1 MNRKSLKW
9 HLLVGWAIAVALA
22 IFLFPD
28 KDLAQ
33 KSEIPHLG
41 QISPRTIIAPIS
53 FEVPKSAQELA
64 NEKSRAADKVYAV
77 FEFNHDETVRIGND
91 LKSYLSTLSRYR
103 TLQSE
108 ISVASAEDSSV
119 QIKVQ
124 QAAQLFHQ
132 LTNRLSNTAVQQ
144 LSANKRACDTLASVF
159 DRMLENGVS
168 NTLLAPNNTSVQL
181 FRDTY
186 NLQDVNFIPYAK
198 TEVSLVRDG
207 EERKL
212 DASRIQPRERAIDE
226 AFTDLQQSFKSQGL
240 QSAFYEALYVFTL
253 PNVFYLAKETDHR
266 KEVAEAQVN
275 ISKGMIPRGME
286 LVSQGSIVTK
296 DILERLEALQNAL
309 QKEEGSRHVT
319 AVYGHILF
327 LAATVSLFFL
337 YFFVFQFNGIRN
349 RRELWLI
356 ILLVILQLGAF
367 AAVYHFAASV
377 QKAAPSL
384 PQDFDVVW
392 MYPFILSPVIATV
405 LYDRKLG
412 TVFAAFSAAF
422 LGILSGYDLSTAI
435 LSFGISWAG
444 LHGLDRIRYRS
455 QFIWSIIA
463 ALAVFVCALAGEL
476 LLRNRFQMDIFVP
489 TLIAGSINI
498 VFCSAVSSVLLVHLA
513 ERIFGITTDLTLM
526 ELSDFNRPALKRISD
541 LAPGTFHHSIQ
552 VANLA
557 EKVAD
562 EIGANSLLVRTMALY
577 HDIGKTM
584 RPEFFTENQK
594 QGLNP
599 HKGLPPIDSARIIIS
614 HVTQGVELAKEFKL
628 PSVIVDGITQHHGT
642 GIVQYFYLESKKN
655 DPENTRVENFTY
667 PGPKPQNRETA
678 ILMISDVIEAS
689 SRAMPDPTPEKLE
702 GLINTTI
709 NARLNE
715 GQLSESGLDLRDLSI
730 LSKAFLQSLDGTY
743 HTRVKYP
750 SAALAAGRFGKRV

>member
-1 MNRKSLKW
+1 MNRKNLKW
-9 HLLVGWAIAVALA
+9 HLLVGWAIIVALA

-28 KDLAQ
+28 RDLAQ

-53 FEVPKSAQELA
+53 FEVPKSAQEIST
-64 NEKSRAADKVYAV
+64 EKARAADKVYAV

-91 LKSYLSTLSRYR
+91 LKTYLASLARYR
-103 TLQSE
+103 TLQAE
-108 ISVASAEDSSV
+108 ISTASAEDSSV

-144 LSANKRACDTLASVF
+144 LAGNKRATDSLESAF
-159 DRMLENGVS
+159 NRMLENGVS

-186 NLQDVNFIPYAK
+186 NLQDVNFIPYTK
-198 TEVSLVRDG
+198 TEVSFVRDS

-226 AFTDLQQSFKSQGL
+226 AFTDLQQNFKSQGL

-266 KEVAEAQVN
+266 KEMAEAQVN
-275 ISKGMIPRGME
+275 ASKGMVPRGME

-319 AVYGHILF
+319 ALYGHIVF
-327 LAATVSLFFL
+327 IAIIVSLFFL
-337 YFFVFQFNGIRN
+337 YFYFFQFGRIRN
-349 RRELWLI
+349 RKELWSI
-356 ILLVILQLGAF
+356 IVLTVLQLGAF
-367 AAVYHFAASV
+367 AAIHHFSAYI
-377 QKAAPSL
+377 QKATPSL
-384 PQDFDVVW
+384 PQDFDVIW

-405 LYDRKLG
+405 LYDRQLG
-412 TVFAAFSAAF
+412 TIFAAFSAAF
-422 LGILSGYDLSTAI
+422 LGMLSGYDLSTAI
-435 LSFGISWAG
+435 LAFGISWAG
-444 LHGLDRIRYRS
+444 LHGLNRIRYRS
-455 QFIWSIIA
+455 QFIWSILEA
-463 ALAVFVCALAGEL
+463 LVTFAFALAIQL
-476 LLRNRFQMDIFVP
+476 LLRNRFQMDIFLP
-489 TLIAGSINI
+489 TLVAGSINI
-498 VFCSAVSSVLLVHLA
+498 VFCSAVSSVLLIHLA

-599 HKGLPPIDSARIIIS
+599 HKTLPPLESTRIIIS
-614 HVTQGVELAKEFKL
+614 HVTQGVELAKEFNL

-642 GIVQYFYLESKKN
+642 GVVQYFYLESKKN
-655 DPENTRVENFTY
+655 DPENTHIENFTY
-667 PGPKPQNRETA
+667 PGPKPQNKEAA

-689 SRAMPDPTPEKLE
+689 SRAMPEPTPEKLRD
-702 GLINTTI
+702 LINTTI

-715 GQLSESGLDLRDLSI
+715 GQLSESGLNLRDLSK
-730 LSKAFLQSLDGTY
+730 LSEAFLQSLDGTY

-750 SAALAAGRFGKRV
+750 AAALAAGRFGRRV

>member
-1 MNRKSLKW
+1 MNRKLKW
-9 HLLVGWAIAVALA
+9 HLLIGWAIIVAMA

-28 KDLAQ
+28 RDLAQ

-53 FEVPKSAQELA
+53 FEVPKSAQEIST
-64 NEKSRAADKVYAV
+64 EKARAADKVYAV

-91 LKSYLSTLSRYR
+91 LKTYLANVAKYR
-103 TLQSE
+103 TLQAE
-108 ISVASAEDSSV
+108 ISAASAEDSSV

-124 QAAQLFHQ
+124 QASQLFHQ

-144 LSANKRACDTLASVF
+144 LASSKRAADSLESVF

-186 NLQDVNFIPYAK
+186 NLQDVNFIPYTK
-198 TEVSLVRDG
+198 TEVSFVRDS

-226 AFTDLQQSFKSQGL
+226 AFTDLQQNFKSQGL

-253 PNVFYLAKETDHR
+253 PNVFYLAKETEHR
-266 KEVAEAQVN
+266 KEMAEAQVN
-275 ISKGMIPRGME
+275 ASKGMIPRGME

-319 AVYGHILF
+319 ALYGHVLF
-327 LAATVSLFFL
+327 IAIIVSLFFL
-337 YFFVFQFNGIRN
+337 YFYFFQFARIRN
-349 RRELWLI
+349 RRELWSI
-356 ILLVILQLGAF
+356 IALVILQLGAF
-367 AAVYHFAASV
+367 ATIHYFSAYI
-377 QKAAPSL
+377 QKTMPSL
-384 PQDFDVVW
+384 PQDFDVIW
-392 MYPFILSPVIATV
+392 FYPFILSPVIATV
-405 LYDRKLG
+405 LYDRQLG
-412 TVFAAFSAAF
+412 TIFAAFSATF
-422 LGILSGYDLSTAI
+422 LGMLSGYDLSTTI
-435 LSFGISWAG
+435 LAFGISWAG
-444 LHGLDRIRYRS
+444 LHGLNRIRYRS
-455 QFIWSIIA
+455 QFIWSILE
-463 ALAVFVCALAGEL
+463 ALVAFACALVIQL
-476 LLRNRFQMDIFVP
+476 LLRNRFQMDIFLP

-498 VFCSAVSSVLLVHLA
+498 VFCCAVSSVLLIHLA

-526 ELSDFNRPALKRISD
+526 ELSDFNRSALKRISD

-599 HKGLPPIDSARIIIS
+599 HKTLPPLESARIIIS
-614 HVTQGVELAKEFKL
+614 HVTQGVELAKEFNL

-642 GIVQYFYLESKKN
+642 GVVQYFYLESKKN
-655 DPENTRVENFTY
+655 DPENTHIENFTY
-667 PGPKPQNRETA
+667 PGPKPQSRETA

-689 SRAMPDPTPEKLE
+689 SRAMPEPTPEKLRE
-702 GLINTTI
+702 LINTTI

-715 GQLSESGLDLRDLSI
+715 GQLSESGLNLRDLSK
-730 LSKAFLQSLDGTY
+730 LSEAFLQSLDGTY

-750 SAALAAGRFGKRV
+750 AAALAAGRFGKRV